1 MEIIW
6 LGHSCFRIRG
16 RETTIVTDPFDKTL
30 GYPMR
35 KPTANIVT
43 VSHNHPQH
51 SFVAGVAGSPRVVSR
66 PGEYD
71 IANAFILGIPTFHD
85 NEKGAK
91 RGKNTVFFMEVD
103 DVKVCHLGDL
113 GHVPNTEQVEQ
124 MSGTDILMVPVGGVS
139 TLDAAAAA
147 ETIGLLE
154 PKLVIPMHYKTEV
167 VKMELDPLE
176 RFLKQMGLKE
186 VALQPKLSV
195 TKSTLPPE
203 TKVLV
208 LDYRRGEPAQQEPS
222 KAV

>member
-16 RETTIVTDPFDKTL
+16 KEATIVTDPFDKTL
-30 GYPMR
+30 GYPLR
-35 KPTANIVT
+35 KPTASIVT
-43 VSHNHPQH
+43 VSHSHPQH
-51 SFVAGVAGSPRVVSR
+51 SFVDAVAGNPRVVSR

-71 IANAFILGIPTFHD
+71 IANVFINGIATFHD

-91 RGKNTVFFMEVD
+91 RGKNTVFFLEID
-103 DVKVCHLGDL
+103 EVKVCHLGDL
-113 GHVPNTEQVEQ
+113 GHVPTSEQVEQ
-124 MSGTDILMVPVGGVS
+124 LSGTDVLMVPVGGVS

-154 PKLVIPMHYKTEV
+154 PKLVIPMHYTTDV
-167 VKMELDPLE
+167 VKMELEPLDK
-176 RFLKQMGLKE
+176 FIKVMGLKE
-186 VALQPKLSV
+186 VVTQPKLSV

-208 LDYRRGEPAQQEPS
+208 LDYRRESILEPGKS
-222 KAV
+222 G

>member
-16 RETTIVTDPFDKTL
+16 REATIVTDPFDKTL

-51 SFVAGVAGSPRVVSR
+51 SFVAGVAGNPRVVSR

-85 NEKGAK
+85 KEKGAQ
-91 RGKNTVFFMEVD
+91 RGKNTVFFMEID

-113 GHVPNTEQVEQ
+113 GHVPTTEQVEQ
-124 MSGTDILMVPVGGVS
+124 MSGTDILMVPVGGVT

-154 PKLVIPMHYKTEV
+154 PKLVIPMHYRTEV
-167 VKMELDPLE
+167 VKVELDSLD

-203 TKVLV
+203 TKVLL
-208 LDYRRGEPAQQEPS
+208 LDYRRESAPEPNKPG
-222 KAV
+222 

>member
-1 MEIIW
+1 MEIVW

-16 RETTIVTDPFDKTL
+16 KEATIVTDPFDKTL

-35 KPTANIVT
+35 KPNASIVT
-43 VSHNHPQH
+43 VSHSHPQH
-51 SFVAGVAGSPRVVSR
+51 SFVDGVAGSPRVVRR

-71 IANAFILGIPTFHD
+71 IANVFINGIATFHD
-85 NEKGAK
+85 KEKGAQ
-91 RGKNTVFFMEVD
+91 RGKNTVFFMEID
-103 DVKVCHLGDL
+103 EVKVCHLGDL
-113 GHVPNTEQVEQ
+113 GHVPTSEQVEQ

-167 VKMELDPLE
+167 VKMELEPLE
-176 RFLKQMGLKE
+176 YFIKQMGLKE
-186 VALQPKLSV
+186 VVTQPKLSV

-203 TKVLV
+203 TKVLL
-208 LDYRRGEPAQQEPS
+208 LDYRRESAQEPG
-222 KAV
+222 KAE

>member
-1 MEIIW
+1 MEIVW

-16 RETTIVTDPFDKTL
+16 KEATIVTDPFDKTL

-35 KPTANIVT
+35 KPNASIVT

-51 SFVAGVAGSPRVVSR
+51 SFVDGVAGSPRVVRR

-71 IANAFILGIPTFHD
+71 ISNVFINGIATFHD
-85 NEKGAK
+85 KEKGAQ
-91 RGKNTVFFMEVD
+91 RGKNTVFFMEID
-103 DVKVCHLGDL
+103 EVKVCHLGDL
-113 GHVPNTEQVEQ
+113 GHVPTSEQVEQ

-167 VKMELDPLE
+167 VKMELEPLE
-176 RFLKQMGLKE
+176 HFIKQMGLKE
-186 VALQPKLSV
+186 VVTQPKLSV

-203 TKVLV
+203 TKVLL
-208 LDYRRGEPAQQEPS
+208 LDYRRESAQEPG
-222 KAV
+222 KPE